1 MHNNC
6 KIANFMRYRQILV
19 LKLCAIKTFLIPL
32 PIDKT
37 LVYLLTWQLAYEQ
50 LVNSSTHQLVN
61 YSINLLNKNK
71 K

>member
-1 MHNNC
+1 
-6 KIANFMRYRQILV
+6 MRYRQILV

-50 LVNSSTHQLVN
+50 LVNSST
-61 YSINLLNKNK
+61 ILLIY
-71 K
+71 